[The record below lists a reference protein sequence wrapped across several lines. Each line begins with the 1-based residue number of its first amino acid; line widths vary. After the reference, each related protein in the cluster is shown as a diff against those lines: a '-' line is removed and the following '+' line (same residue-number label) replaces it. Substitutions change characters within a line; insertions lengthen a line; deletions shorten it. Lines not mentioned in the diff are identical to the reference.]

1 MIKSLMFFIKD
12 FVEKKKKKTSLACL
26 FMNGSRNPIVLSTR
40 NPRKESGCFSVN
52 PFVVNA

>member
-1 MIKSLMFFIKD
+1 MIKSLMFFMKD
-12 FVEKKKKKTSLACL
+12 FVEKKKKKSLVCL
-26 FMNGSRNPIVLSTR
+26 FMNGSQNPIVLSTR